1 MTVKD
6 LSYPKINRL
15 NPSYFITNKLDE
27 QIEEDNENKYLTLV
41 PTDGNKDTS
50 H

>member
-15 NPSYFITNKLDE
+15 NPSYFITNKIDE
-27 QIEEDNENKYLTLV
+27 QIEESNGNKYLRLV
-41 PTDGNKDTS
+41 PTDGKKDTS